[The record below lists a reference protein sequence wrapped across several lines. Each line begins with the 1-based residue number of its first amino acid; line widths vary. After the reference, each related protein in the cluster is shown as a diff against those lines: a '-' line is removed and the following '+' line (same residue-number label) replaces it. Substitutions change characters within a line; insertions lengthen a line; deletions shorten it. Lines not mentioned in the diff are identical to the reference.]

1 MAIPDA
7 AAKHDLER
15 AIPTVESDGRFVCR
29 PTISAI
35 DVHFDGSTQRYPR
48 SLREDE
54 AKYISSLPPL
64 ARKCA
69 RIYLR
74 EEDCRARDA
83 SASRATSLLEFLKQ
97 GFQFEMRTLQRW
109 LNTGPVAI
117 SELLESAVARAL
129 ENSGVDRRWLVHEI
143 DRFDIWDLRNLF
155 HHQDQ
160 ASRAFLVQ
168 LNVEASQ
175 APERAMMFAPAEDRG
190 MIKKKL
196 NAGRFNGNTVFWE
209 KYASLKICQL
219 EDKDSFEGEGL
230 CSTSYIFID

>member
-1 MAIPDA
+1 MALPEA
-7 AAKHDLER
+7 AAEHDLER
-15 AIPTVESDGRFVCR
+15 AIPTVETDRRSVCR

-74 EEDCRARDA
+74 EEDFRARDA
-83 SASRATSLLEFLKQ
+83 FAIRGTHLLEALKQ
-97 GFQFEMRTLQRW
+97 CFQLGLRIWPRCFKCRPE
-109 LNTGPVAI
+109 PI
-117 SELLESAVARAL
+117 SDLIESAIAGVL
-129 ENSGVDRRWLVHEI
+129 ENSGVDRRWFVHEI

-155 HHQDQ
+155 DHQDQ

-175 APERAMMFAPAEDRG
+175 APERAIFAPTEDRG

-196 NAGRFNGNTVFWE
+196 NAGRFNGNTIFWE

-219 EDKDSFEGEGL
+219 EDQDSFEGEGL
-230 CSTSYIFID
+230 CSTNHIFIY